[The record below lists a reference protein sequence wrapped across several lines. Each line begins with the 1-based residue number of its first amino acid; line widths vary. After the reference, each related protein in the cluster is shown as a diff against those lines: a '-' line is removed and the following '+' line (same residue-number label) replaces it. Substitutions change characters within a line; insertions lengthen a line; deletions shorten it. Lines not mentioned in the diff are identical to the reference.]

1 MKIANE
7 ELCYVLNI
15 GYKIT
20 KTYIYFT
27 DNLFSKRITISSSIS
42 INVQINRIF
51 LGIFFNKL
59 SPWMLTQ
66 DSIESQIC
74 FVFYH
79 KNHSSSC
86 IIIFPNREKWNTKTN
101 VFSKKIINSC
111 NRLVFI
117 SFKPPSR
124 IGDPI
129 WAGGGLL
136 SFFITLDNYISLK
149 LIKSK
154 SYSCCQL

>member
-59 SPWMLTQ
+59 SP
-66 DSIESQIC
+66 
-74 FVFYH
+74 
-79 KNHSSSC
+79 
-86 IIIFPNREKWNTKTN
+86 
-101 VFSKKIINSC
+101 
-111 NRLVFI
+111 
-117 SFKPPSR
+117 
-124 IGDPI
+124 
-129 WAGGGLL
+129 
-136 SFFITLDNYISLK
+136 
-149 LIKSK
+149 
-154 SYSCCQL
+154 